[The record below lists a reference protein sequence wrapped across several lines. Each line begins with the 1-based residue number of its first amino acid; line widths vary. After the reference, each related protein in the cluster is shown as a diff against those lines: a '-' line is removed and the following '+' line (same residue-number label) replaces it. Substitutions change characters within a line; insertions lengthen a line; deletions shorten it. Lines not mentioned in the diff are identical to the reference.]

1 MYSALLIVSS
11 ASAKGMQAVLTD
23 DADRTTA
30 FAWEGSYRTN
40 RTIDQREI
48 CVQRRVRFASARLQT
63 CKEISP
69 LSQNYIR
76 LKTGCPIIYQKI
88 AKTGLSTSIARQGQ
102 DARNDARQ
110 AFLVA
115 LPGLAFGNQL
125 IGNGLRRELRCRV
138 IAQGA
143 VVSRRRVAAQRDL
156 PIAVS
161 RCGRGGN
168 HRIVEAGD

>member
-1 MYSALLIVSS
+1 ASHFSRMYSALLIVSS
-11 ASAKGMQAVLTD
+11 ASAKGMQDVLTD

-76 LKTGCPIIYQKI
+76 LKTGCPIIYLAAPHPRPIKAQSRH
-88 AKTGLSTSIARQGQ
+88 TQSE
-102 DARNDARQ
+102 
-110 AFLVA
+110 LVTLRA
-115 LPGLAFGNQL
+115 HTRRDRLGN
-125 IGNGLRRELRCRV
+125 RV
-138 IAQGA
+138 HTPA
-143 VVSRRRVAAQRDL
+143 V
-156 PIAVS
+156 
-161 RCGRGGN
+161 
-168 HRIVEAGD
+168 RIIR

>member
-23 DADRTTA
+23 DADPTTA

-76 LKTGCPIIYQKI
+76 LKTGCPIIYGSR
-88 AKTGLSTSIARQGQ
+88 TGSGQ
-102 DARNDARQ
+102 TATLN
-110 AFLVA
+110 LVLLFVRA
-115 LPGLAFGNQL
+115 LGTAAVPGH
-125 IGNGLRRELRCRV
+125 
-138 IAQGA
+138 
-143 VVSRRRVAAQRDL
+143 RVA
-156 PIAVS
+156 
-161 RCGRGGN
+161 
-168 HRIVEAGD
+168 EA

>member
-76 LKTGCPIIYQKI
+76 LKTGCPIIYDRFLL
-88 AKTGLSTSIARQGQ
+88 G
-102 DARNDARQ
+102 RNSVEVGSA
-110 AFLVA
+110 
-115 LPGLAFGNQL
+115 
-125 IGNGLRRELRCRV
+125 
-138 IAQGA
+138 
-143 VVSRRRVAAQRDL
+143 SDL
-156 PIAVS
+156 KYFPIS
-161 RCGRGGN
+161 
-168 HRIVEAGD
+168 

>member
-76 LKTGCPIIYQKI
+76 LKTGCPIIYPGGI
-88 AKTGLSTSIARQGQ
+88 SRSRYHPVHASTAWPLSAA
-102 DARNDARQ
+102 DA
-110 AFLVA
+110 
-115 LPGLAFGNQL
+115 
-125 IGNGLRRELRCRV
+125 
-138 IAQGA
+138 
-143 VVSRRRVAAQRDL
+143 S
-156 PIAVS
+156 S
-161 RCGRGGN
+161 
-168 HRIVEAGD
+168 

>member
-40 RTIDQREI
+40 PTIDQREI

-69 LSQNYIR
+69 PIPKLHPAQDGLPDHLHFLLGILLILLDGLFGAPGTN
-76 LKTGCPIIYQKI
+76 LPQKTLMK
-88 AKTGLSTSIARQGQ
+88 SVS
-102 DARNDARQ
+102 N
-110 AFLVA
+110 FL
-115 LPGLAFGNQL
+115 
-125 IGNGLRRELRCRV
+125 E
-138 IAQGA
+138 
-143 VVSRRRVAAQRDL
+143 RDFQ
-156 PIAVS
+156 
-161 RCGRGGN
+161 
-168 HRIVEAGD
+168 HRMYEEA

>member
-1 MYSALLIVSS
+1 MFSALLIVSS

-48 CVQRRVRFASARLQT
+48 CDQRRVRFASARLQT

-76 LKTGCPIIYQKI
+76 LKTGCPIIYS
-88 AKTGLSTSIARQGQ
+88 L
-102 DARNDARQ
+102 
-110 AFLVA
+110 
-115 LPGLAFGNQL
+115 
-125 IGNGLRRELRCRV
+125 
-138 IAQGA
+138 GA
-143 VVSRRRVAAQRDL
+143 VVAINPRRTSSAEGVPRTESGRKGTRRL
-156 PIAVS
+156 NGAVS
-161 RCGRGGN
+161 DDDAGH
-168 HRIVEAGD
+168 HRVYVPPPTRQ

>member
-76 LKTGCPIIYQKI
+76 LKTGCPIIYKCPWI
-88 AKTGLSTSIARQGQ
+88 TLCLHRLMHNSHHLV
-102 DARNDARQ
+102 RNRW
-110 AFLVA
+110 
-115 LPGLAFGNQL
+115 
-125 IGNGLRRELRCRV
+125 R
-138 IAQGA
+138 
-143 VVSRRRVAAQRDL
+143 
-156 PIAVS
+156 AVS
-161 RCGRGGN
+161 DG
-168 HRIVEAGD
+168 HSLVIQVE